1 LKYIS
6 DKIPD
11 CVIIIVFEVLFYMA
25 REKMIGIID
34 YGLGNLFSIH
44 NALKSVN
51 ISSNIITSP
60 SQIEYY
66 DRLILPGVGAFPEGM
81 KYLREKGFIETLR
94 NTSKPIL
101 GICLGMQ
108 LLFEESEEFVKTE
121 GLGLISGRVVS
132 LKKPTNVNLK
142 IPHMGWNKL
151 EITKESR
158 LSEGLSGKYVYFVHS
173 YKVLTSEQNIT
184 AICDYAQPITAIV
197 EKKNIFGTQFHPEK
211 SGDIGIQ
218 LLKNFA
224 SISI

>member
-1 LKYIS
+1 
-6 DKIPD
+6 
-11 CVIIIVFEVLFYMA
+11 
-25 REKMIGIID
+25 MIGIID

-60 SQIEYY
+60 EQISEF

-81 KYLREKGFIETLR
+81 KYLKEKGFIEILK
-94 NTSKPIL
+94 NTTKPIL

-108 LLFEESEEFVKTE
+108 LLFEEGDEFCKTE
-121 GLGLISGRVVS
+121 GLGLIPGRVVS
-132 LKKPTNVNLK
+132 IEKPSKINLK

-151 EITKESR
+151 EIIKESS
-158 LSEGLSGKYVYFVHS
+158 LSNSLEGKYVYFVHS
-173 YKVLTSEQNIT
+173 YKVFTKTENII

-197 EKKNIFGTQFHPEK
+197 GRNNVFGTQFHPEK
-211 SGDIGIQ
+211 SGDIGIR

-224 SISI
+224 NISI

>member
-1 LKYIS
+1 
-6 DKIPD
+6 
-11 CVIIIVFEVLFYMA
+11 
-25 REKMIGIID
+25 MIGIID

-108 LLFEESEEFVKTE
+108 LLFEEGEEFFKTE
-121 GLGLISGRVVS
+121 GLGLIPGRVVS
-132 LKKPTNVNLK
+132 IEKPSKDNLK

-151 EITKESR
+151 EIIKESS
-158 LSEGLSGKYVYFVHS
+158 LSKSLEGNYVYFVHS
-173 YKVLTSEQNIT
+173 YKVFTKTENII
-184 AICDYAQPITAIV
+184 AICDYGQPITAIV
-197 EKKNIFGTQFHPEK
+197 EKNNVFGTQFHPEK
-211 SGDIGIQ
+211 SGDIGIR

-224 SISI
+224 NISI